1 MALSAP
7 YCLLLTKN
15 FFNASANLFAKTA
28 LFSLKTSKRE
38 NSHNNCQ

>member
-15 FFNASANLFAKTA
+15 FFNTSANLLAKTA
-28 LFSLKTSKRE
+28 LLILKTNKRE